1 MSVSLKIENDDHSES
16 LLIRVEG
23 ELTVQHAAEL
33 RTCLL
38 SALSSAQSVRVDLE
52 ALEDMDL
59 TCLQILCSAHKSA
72 LFAGKVLCLGNKIP
86 EHFKNTLDTAGF
98 WRSQGCTIDTGDSC
112 LWIQRR

>member
-1 MSVSLKIENDDHSES
+1 MSVSLRIENDDQSGS

-33 RTCLL
+33 RACLL
-38 SALSSAQSVRVDLE
+38 SALSSAESVRVDLQ
-52 ALEDMDL
+52 AAEDMDL

-72 LFAGKVLCLGNKIP
+72 LFAGKTLCLGNEMP
-86 EHFKNTLDTAGF
+86 EHFKSTLGAAGF